1 MSSASSVGHRRHRPG
16 RERLHP
22 GGGRADLVRSGVA
35 VLKVR
40 LTGVEIFRTS
50 IEVANAGDNVGL
62 LLHGIRREDVAAGDR
77 LTH

>member
-1 MSSASSVGHRRHRPG
+1 M
-16 RERLHP
+16 
-22 GGGRADLVRSGVA
+22 
-35 VLKVR
+35 R

-62 LLHGIRREDVAAGDR
+62 LLHGIRREDVATGDR